1 MMKTCSASSSTQYY
15 SNKRNVSSYHQDR
28 FLLWNFG
35 CTINLTIQGGR
46 LDSEKVYILRLIN
59 IFRIYLKGGYRLEYF
74 SHLCNHVLFSI
85 FSPHLLLQIQIHF
98 LQTYH
103 LLKLSIILNGIGA
116 TMCSQKLYFL
126 KYIMQ
131 NIIICIVKI
140 LCCIS
145 MHMTFYFQGRFPIK
159 IWTKNCR

>member
-1 MMKTCSASSSTQYY
+1 MTIAFFSFENDFSKSKFSVNLHAEKMQTENDENLLSKFFYLVLQQQ
-15 SNKRNVSSYHQDR
+15 NKCVILPPRQIFVLEFWLYHK
-28 FLLWNFG
+28 
-35 CTINLTIQGGR
+35 
-46 LDSEKVYILRLIN
+46 LDYPL
-59 IFRIYLKGGYRLEYF
+59 
-74 SHLCNHVLFSI
+74 
-85 FSPHLLLQIQIHF
+85 LLLQIQIHF

-159 IWTKNCR
+159 IWTKNSR